1 MSEAPA
7 RPLPR
12 DRLVADAL
20 FAVQLGCALLF
31 GGSQALHMLH
41 TTEGV
46 SLSWFGFWEA
56 FLLINFRLALRAHRA
71 WPSRVTTQTVA
82 VYALWTAIIGLDLA
96 VMLVRG
102 QARWTDIDTLTT
114 LVAGAGVAV
123 TIALARA
130 RRMTIADP
138 IVRGWLAVFFKAVPQ
153 LTLAWNIA
161 RVGGGGLS
169 PLGVVAGH
177 VTICTRLG
185 QLGLAIR
192 EAGFDRNRLGS
203 ALSEVANEASW
214 IVATVVWL
222 LV

>member
-1 MSEAPA
+1 MSNAA
-7 RPLPR
+7 RRPLPR
-12 DRLVADAL
+12 DRLVADSL
-20 FAVQLGCALLF
+20 FAVQAVCALVF

-41 TTEGV
+41 TTAGV
-46 SLSWFGFWEA
+46 SVSWFAFWAA
-56 FLLINFRLALRAHRA
+56 FLVINFRLARRAHRA
-71 WPSRVTTQTVA
+71 WPSRVTLQTVI
-82 VYALWTAIIGLDLA
+82 VYAMWASIIALDLG

-102 QARWTDIDTLTT
+102 QGRWTEIDTLTT
-114 LVAGAGVAV
+114 LIAGAGVAV
-123 TIALARA
+123 TLVLARA
-130 RRMTIADP
+130 RRTTIADP

-153 LTLAWNIA
+153 LTLAWNIY
-161 RVGGGGLS
+161 RVGGAGLS
-169 PLGVVAGH
+169 PLSVIAGH

-185 QLGLAIR
+185 QLALAIR